1 MKKRR
6 VLRIERLEARET
18 PDVSLC
24 PAAFPAPPLTAQQ
37 VGPAAGPLAGPSPGA
52 ERPDGR
58 PGEALSLPALETIFS
73 SPAEMEKLLG
83 GPGEPQVGWHF
94 LSNYAR
100 KAIRNE
106 ELHYG
111 TLPDHDD
118 ILHQIYVEWRE
129 QVGTGDTALTGLL
142 HKDSAE
148 RQVLRKA
155 VRRVLDHV
163 RYEQTRG
170 KRVLELHD
178 QPAPVRPAAQEWT
191 DVRLDWA
198 LGVGNLDAREKQL
211 LELRSQ
217 GKTFAEIGAEMGLLK
232 QRVFEMYSAA
242 IDRLR
247 QVYGDV
253 SVGMTP

>member
-24 PAAFPAPPLTAQQ
+24 PAACPAPPLTAR
-37 VGPAAGPLAGPSPGA
+37 LAGPPARPGPGA
-52 ERPDGR
+52 AQPAAL
-58 PGEALSLPALETIFS
+58 PGDAFSLPALETIFS

-83 GPGEPQVGWHF
+83 PAAELPEGWHF

-111 TLPDHDD
+111 ALPDHDD
-118 ILHQIYVEWRE
+118 ILQQIYVEWRE
-129 QVGTGDTALTGLL
+129 QVGAGDSSLAGLL

-163 RYEQTRG
+163 RYEQRRG
-170 KRVLELHD
+170 KRVLPLHD
-178 QPAPVRPAAQEWT
+178 QPAPARPAAQDWL

-198 LGVGNLDAREKQL
+198 LGVGGLGPREKQV

-217 GKTFAEIGAEMGLLK
+217 GKTFDEIGAEMGLLK
-232 QRVFEMYSAA
+232 QRVSELYSAA
-242 IDRLR
+242 IDRL
-247 QVYGDV
+247 QEVYGV
-253 SVGMTP
+253 VAGALSP

>member
-18 PDVSLC
+18 PDVSLG
-24 PAAFPAPPLTAQQ
+24 PAAYPAPPLTAQ
-37 VGPAAGPLAGPSPGA
+37 VGGPADNPLAGPRPGA
-52 ERPDGR
+52 EQAVGL
-58 PGEALSLPALETIFS
+58 PGDALSLPALETIFS

-83 GPGEPQVGWHF
+83 RSAEPPEGWQF

-118 ILHQIYVEWRE
+118 ILQQIYVEWRE
-129 QVGTGDTALTGLL
+129 QVGTGDSSLAGLL

-155 VRRVLDHV
+155 VRRVLDHA
-163 RYEQTRG
+163 RYEQTRR

-178 QPAPVRPAAQEWT
+178 QPAPARPTQQDWL
-191 DVRLDWA
+191 DVRLDWS
-198 LGVGNLDAREKQL
+198 LGVGGLDAREKQV

-217 GKTFAEIGAEMGLLK
+217 GKTFAEIGAELGLLK
-232 QRVFEMYSAA
+232 QRVFRVYSAA
-242 IDRLR
+242 LGRLR
-247 QVYGDV
+247 RAYGDV
-253 SVGMTP
+253 SGGVSP

>member
-6 VLRIERLEARET
+6 VLRMERLEARET

-24 PAAFPAPPLTAQQ
+24 PAACPAPLTANLAA
-37 VGPAAGPLAGPSPGA
+37 PAGPVAAPGPGQPG
-52 ERPDGR
+52 GV
-58 PGEALSLPALETIFS
+58 PGEGLSLRALETIFS
-73 SPAEMEKLLG
+73 SPAEMAKLLG
-83 GPGEPQVGWHF
+83 RPAEPPEGWQF

-111 TLPDHDD
+111 ALPDHDD
-118 ILHQIYVEWRE
+118 ILHEIYVEWRE
-129 QVGTGDTALTGLL
+129 QVGSGDSSLAGLL

-155 VRRVLDHV
+155 VRRVLDHA
-163 RYEQTRG
+163 RYEHTRQ

-178 QPAPVRPAAQEWT
+178 QPAPARPAGREWA
-191 DVRLDWA
+191 DVRLDWS
-198 LGVGNLDAREKQL
+198 LGVGGLGAREKQV

-217 GKTFAEIGAEMGLLK
+217 GMTFEEIGAEMGLLK

-242 IDRLR
+242 MDRL
-247 QVYGDV
+247 QEAYGDV
-253 SVGMTP
+253 SAGVSP

>member
-24 PAAFPAPPLTAQQ
+24 PAAYPAPPLTAQ
-37 VGPAAGPLAGPSPGA
+37 LAGPADGFPAGQPESP
-52 ERPDGR
+52 
-58 PGEALSLPALETIFS
+58 LSLPALETIFS

-83 GPGEPQVGWHF
+83 PSAEPPEGWQF

-111 TLPDHDD
+111 ALPDHDD
-118 ILHQIYVEWRE
+118 ILQQIYVEWRE
-129 QVGTGDTALTGLL
+129 QVGPGDSSLAGLL
-142 HKDSAE
+142 HRDSAG

-155 VRRVLDHV
+155 VRRVLDHA
-163 RYEQTRG
+163 RYEQTRR

-178 QPAPVRPAAQEWT
+178 QPAPVRPAAQDWA
-191 DVRLDWA
+191 DVRLDWS
-198 LGVGNLDAREKQL
+198 LGVGGLGDGERQV

-242 IDRLR
+242 LDRL
-247 QVYGDV
+247 QEVYAGL
-253 SVGMTP
+253 SGGMSP

>member
-24 PAAFPAPPLTAQQ
+24 PAAFPAPPLTAQLA
-37 VGPAAGPLAGPSPGA
+37 GPDDGPLAGPRPGA
-52 ERPDGR
+52 GQDGL
-58 PGEALSLPALETIFS
+58 PGAALSLPALETIFS

-83 GPGEPQVGWHF
+83 RSGEPPEGWQF

-118 ILHQIYVEWRE
+118 ILQQIYVEWRE
-129 QVGTGDTALTGLL
+129 QVGAGDTALASLL

-155 VRRVLDHV
+155 VRRVLDHA
-163 RYEQTRG
+163 RYEQTRQ
-170 KRVLELHD
+170 KRVLALHD
-178 QPAPVRPAAQEWT
+178 QPAPVRPSAQDWI
-191 DVRLDWA
+191 DVRLDWS
-198 LGVGNLDAREKQL
+198 LGVGRLDARAKQV

-242 IDRLR
+242 LGRLR

-253 SVGMTP
+253 AGGVSP